1 MYLNAGSISV
11 IIIKTHLQQSQKN
24 MIKRGTKSIE
34 ISYQGKQLKRK
45 IPEDL
50 SIDAL
55 HLKAKAW
62 FQVPAS
68 ESVTLL
74 QDNRQLDTS
83 KRVSDDPNFFKRP
96 ITLSVH

>member
-1 MYLNAGSISV
+1 M
-11 IIIKTHLQQSQKN
+11 
-24 MIKRGTKSIE
+24 
-34 ISYQGKQLKRK
+34 YQGNRNQLSGKATQRK